1 MADDFVPQSWLTA
14 KKLAVF
20 LQGEMTLLAHRWFRG
35 TAPFWSLTA
44 RSGHQPTATLI

>member
-20 LQGEMTLLAHRWFRG
+20 LQGEMTFSAIAGFA
-35 TAPFWSLTA
+35 APHHFG
-44 RSGHQPTATLI
+44 R

>member
-20 LQGEMTLLAHRWFRG
+20 LQGEMTLLMWW
-35 TAPFWSLTA
+35 TAPAL
-44 RSGHQPTATLI
+44 GIEVP